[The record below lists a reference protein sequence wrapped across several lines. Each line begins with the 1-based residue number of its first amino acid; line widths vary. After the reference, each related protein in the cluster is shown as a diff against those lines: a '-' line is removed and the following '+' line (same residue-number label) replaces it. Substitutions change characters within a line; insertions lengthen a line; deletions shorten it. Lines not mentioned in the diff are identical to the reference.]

1 MPEKIS
7 GHPPDAV
14 ILFRP
19 SEKNRSKRRQ
29 YSSQYIEIAAK

>member
-7 GHPPDAV
+7 GHLPDTG
-14 ILFRP
+14 ILFLP
-19 SEKNRSKRRQ
+19 SERNRSSRRQ